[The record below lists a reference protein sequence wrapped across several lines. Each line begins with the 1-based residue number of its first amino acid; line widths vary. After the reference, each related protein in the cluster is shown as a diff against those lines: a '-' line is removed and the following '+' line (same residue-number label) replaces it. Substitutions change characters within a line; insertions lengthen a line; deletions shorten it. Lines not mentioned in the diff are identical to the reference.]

1 MQEQFYS
8 LADFLTGQLR
18 ADEVLLLNYGGEES
32 DFVRFNKSLVRQAG
46 AVSQKAMSLELVR
59 GKRHAVV
66 SLGLTGS
73 IEEDRHA
80 SLSALERVR
89 GMLPDVPED
98 PYLLYC
104 TQVCSGQQHGRDSL
118 PQATQVVEEI
128 IRQGGGRDLVGIY
141 AQGGIFGGF
150 ANSLGQ
156 RNWFSS
162 YSFHFD
168 WSLHHRADKAVKTT
182 YAGLEW
188 EGAAFEAKMI
198 RAKSQL
204 EVLAL
209 EPKTIPPGPYRVY
222 LAPSALADFVRTIA
236 WGGFGLKAH
245 RTKGTP
251 LLRMQAGA
259 EFSPAVSIAENT
271 QEGIAPNFQS
281 AGFPKPDRVSLIA
294 RGKLDQLLVSP
305 RSAREYG
312 VSPNGANDGEGPE
325 SLDMVAG
332 DIEAGDVLER
342 LDTGVYINALW
353 YLNHS
358 DRSACRITGM
368 TRFATF
374 WVAGGKIVAPL
385 NVMRFDETA
394 FRVLGEN
401 LVGLTR
407 QRDFIPSSST
417 YQGRSTDSVRL
428 PGAIVERF
436 TFTL

>member
-1 MQEQFYS
+1 
-8 LADFLTGQLR
+8 
-18 ADEVLLLNYGGEES
+18 VLLLNYGGEES

-104 TQVCSGQQHGRDSL
+104 TQVCSGQQHGRDCL

-128 IRQGGGRDLVGIY
+128 IRQGSGRDLVGIY

-182 YAGLEW
+182 YAGFEW
-188 EGAAFEAKMI
+188 EGAAFEAKMT

-222 LAPSALADFVRTIA
+222 LAPSALADFVRTIG